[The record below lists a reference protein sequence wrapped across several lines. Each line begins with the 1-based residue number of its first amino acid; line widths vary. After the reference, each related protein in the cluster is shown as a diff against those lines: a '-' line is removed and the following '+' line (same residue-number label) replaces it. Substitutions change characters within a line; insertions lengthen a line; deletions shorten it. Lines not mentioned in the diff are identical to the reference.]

1 MESPKNNV
9 RSVLTVLPIGQ
20 GACNLVEVYDN
31 SNKLVFLG
39 MVDCG
44 NKTNEQA
51 FNVAG
56 YSGEFNSNVE
66 ASFDYVTQKMRERQK
81 MKMLGAL
88 KK

>member
-1 MESPKNNV
+1 MESPKNDV
-9 RSVLTVLPIGQ
+9 KSVLTVLPIGQ

-51 FNVAG
+51 FSVAG
-56 YSGEFNSNVE
+56 YSVGLKSNVE
-66 ASFDYVTQKMRERQK
+66 ASFDYIAQ
-81 MKMLGAL
+81 KMLGAL